1 MEMSEPE
8 RLEINWVN
16 AVGGALAAVSAAV
29 VLSTLGTAGTLV
41 GAALGSLC
49 ITVGGAVYSHSL
61 RVTHRRVAAARA
73 LPARRQGAGRAVSGA
88 EESTAVAGA
97 PTATLEREAAGET
110 WSQTLRRLPWKRIG
124 LVSAAL
130 FVVTVVTIMIFEL
143 SIGRPVSS
151 LTGGTDSES
160 GTLVPGVGRDRGES
174 GDGPGQQEAPDP
186 RVELPEEGVPEPP
199 DQEDQPDEEPAPVE
213 ASPTAEPT
221 PSPTA
226 TTAEP
231 TPTQSPS

>member
-1 MEMSEPE
+1 MGMTEPE

-73 LPARRQGAGRAVSGA
+73 LAARRQGGRAVPGA
-88 EESTAVAGA
+88 EEPTAVAGA
-97 PTATLEREAAGET
+97 PTSTLEREAAGEP
-110 WSQTLRRLPWKRIG
+110 WSQALRRLPWKQIG

-130 FVVTVVTIMIFEL
+130 FVVTVVTIMLFEL

-160 GTLVPGVGRDRGES
+160 GTLVPGVGRDGGES
-174 GDGPGQQEAPDP
+174 GGGPGQQEAPDP

-199 DQEDQPDEEPAPVE
+199 DQEEQPDEEPAPVE
-213 ASPTAEPT
+213 VSPTAEPT